1 MRALRDG
8 GQSRR
13 FLLSQLEITMR
24 TMRFMLLAAACTA
37 VVSAAAGQAAPAAAN
52 AAAPT
57 SGYRAEFLNE
67 MKYFEGRFTQLAEA
81 IPADKFTWRPAAG
94 VRSVSE
100 VLLHVAGAN
109 QGLPGMAGIKA
120 PAGFSMQGY
129 EASTT
134 DKAKIIAELKKS
146 FEHIRSAAS
155 AMKDADADKPM
166 KVFGMDMTGRSFSF
180 FMARHLGEH
189 LGQLIAYARV
199 NGVVPPWSD

>member
-1 MRALRDG
+1 MHALRYT
-8 GQSRR
+8 
-13 FLLSQLEITMR
+13 LI
-24 TMRFMLLAAACTA
+24 AAALATA
-37 VVSAAAGQAAPAAAN
+37 ASTAGSQAAQASAN
-52 AAAPT
+52 AAPT

-81 IPADKFTWRPAAG
+81 IPADKYTWRPGAG

-109 QGLPGMAGIKA
+109 QGLPGMAGIKP
-120 PAGFSMQGY
+120 PAGFAMQGY

-134 DKAKIIAELKKS
+134 DKAKVIAELKKS

-189 LGQLIAYARV
+189 LGQLIAFARV

>member
-1 MRALRDG
+1 MHALRYT
-8 GQSRR
+8 
-13 FLLSQLEITMR
+13 LIAAT
-24 TMRFMLLAAACTA
+24 LATVASTA
-37 VVSAAAGQAAPAAAN
+37 GAQAAPASAN
-52 AAAPT
+52 AAPT
-57 SGYRAEFLNE
+57 AGYRAEFLNE
-67 MKYFEGRFTQLAEA
+67 MKYFESRFTQLAEA
-81 IPADKFTWRPAAG
+81 IPADKYTWRPGAG

-109 QGLPGMAGIKA
+109 QGLPGMAGIKP
-120 PAGFSMQGY
+120 PAGFTMQGY

-134 DKAKIIAELKKS
+134 DKAKVIAELKKS

-155 AMKDADADKPM
+155 AMKDADADKAM

>member
-1 MRALRDG
+1 MRAV
-8 GQSRR
+8 R
-13 FLLSQLEITMR
+13 FTLI
-24 TMRFMLLAAACTA
+24 AAALA
-37 VVSAAAGQAAPAAAN
+37 GAASMASAQA

-57 SGYRAEFLNE
+57 SGYRAEFLKE
-67 MKYFEGRFTQLAEA
+67 MQYFEGRFTQLAEA
-81 IPADKFTWRPAAG
+81 IPADKYAWRPGAG
-94 VRSVSE
+94 VRSVAE

-134 DKAKIIAELKKS
+134 DRAKIIAELKKS
-146 FEHIRSAAS
+146 FEHIRGAAS
-155 AMKDADADKPM
+155 QMQDADADKAM

>member
-1 MRALRDG
+1 MRALR
-8 GQSRR
+8 
-13 FLLSQLEITMR
+13 LTLI
-24 TMRFMLLAAACTA
+24 AAAVAGAAST
-37 VVSAAAGQAAPAAAN
+37 AAGQAAPAAA
-52 AAAPT
+52 APT
-57 SGYRAEFLNE
+57 AGYRAEFLKE
-67 MKYFEGRFTQLAEA
+67 MQYFEGRFTQLAEA

-94 VRSVSE
+94 VRSVAE

-109 QGLPGMAGIKA
+109 QGLPGMAGIKP

-134 DKAKIIAELKKS
+134 DKARIIAEVKKS
-146 FEHIRSAAS
+146 FDHIRAAAS
-155 AMKDADADKPM
+155 QMKDADADKAM

>member
-1 MRALRDG
+1 MRK
-8 GQSRR
+8 
-13 FLLSQLEITMR
+13 
-24 TMRFMLLAAACTA
+24 MRFIVVAALVALVSTAAAQQPQQQT
-37 VVSAAAGQAAPAAAN
+37 AAGSVA

-81 IPADKFTWRPAAG
+81 IPADKYTWRPAPE

-109 QGLPGMAGIKA
+109 QGLPNFAGIK
-120 PAGFSMQGY
+120 PPTGFAMQGY
-129 EASTT
+129 EQSTT
-134 DKAKIIAELKKS
+134 DKAKVIAELKKS
-146 FEHIRSAAS
+146 FAHIQAA
-155 AMKDADADKPM
+155 ANQMKEADADKPM

>member
-1 MRALRDG
+1 MRKT
-8 GQSRR
+8 R
-13 FLLSQLEITMR
+13 FILVAAVVGLGST
-24 TMRFMLLAAACTA
+24 AAAQQPQQ
-37 VVSAAAGQAAPAAAN
+37 VAAGSVA

-81 IPADKFTWRPAAG
+81 IPADKYTWRPGPG
-94 VRSVSE
+94 VRSVAE
-100 VLLHVAGAN
+100 VLLHVAAAN
-109 QGLPGMAGIKA
+109 QGLPNFAGIKP
-120 PAGFSMQGY
+120 PAGFAMQGY
-129 EASTT
+129 EQSTT
-134 DKAKIIAELKKS
+134 DKAKVIAELKKS
-146 FEHIRSAAS
+146 FAHIQSAGS
-155 AMKDADADKPM
+155 QMKDADADKPV

>member
-1 MRALRDG
+1 MRSLRFTLIAG
-8 GQSRR
+8 G
-13 FLLSQLEITMR
+13 LA
-24 TMRFMLLAAACTA
+24 LAAST
-37 VVSAAAGQAAPAAAN
+37 AAAQATAASTNAAN

-81 IPADKFTWRPAAG
+81 IPAEKYTWRPGAG

-100 VLLHVAGAN
+100 VLLHVANAN
-109 QGLPGMAGIKA
+109 QMLPRMAGIQP
-120 PAGFSMQGY
+120 PAGYTQQGY
-129 EASTT
+129 ETATT
-134 DKAKIIAELKKS
+134 EKAKVIAELKKS

-155 AMKDADADKPM
+155 AMKDADADKAM

>member
-1 MRALRDG
+1 
-8 GQSRR
+8 
-13 FLLSQLEITMR
+13 MR
-24 TMRFMLLAAACTA
+24 TVRFTLVAAALA
-37 VVSAAAGQAAPAAAN
+37 GIVSAAGAQAATASAN
-52 AAAPT
+52 AAPPT
-57 SGYRAEFLNE
+57 SGYRAEFLQE
-67 MKYFEGRFTQLAEA
+67 MKYFEGRYTQLAEA
-81 IPADKFTWRPAAG
+81 IPADKYTWRPAAG
-94 VRSVSE
+94 VRSVAE

-109 QGLPGMAGIKA
+109 QGLPGMAGIQP
-120 PAGFSMQGY
+120 PAGFARQGY

-146 FEHIRSAAS
+146 FAHIQSAAS
-155 AMKDADADKPM
+155 SMKDADADKAM

>member
-1 MRALRDG
+1 MRAV
-8 GQSRR
+8 R
-13 FLLSQLEITMR
+13 FTLV
-24 TMRFMLLAAACTA
+24 AAALA
-37 VVSAAAGQAAPAAAN
+37 SAASMASAQA

-57 SGYRAEFLNE
+57 SGYRAEFLKE
-67 MKYFEGRFTQLAEA
+67 MQYFEGRFTQLAEA
-81 IPADKFTWRPAAG
+81 IPADKYAWRPAAG
-94 VRSVSE
+94 VRSVAE

-146 FEHIRSAAS
+146 FDHIRAAAS
-155 AMKDADADKPM
+155 QMKDADADKAM

>member
-1 MRALRDG
+1 MRAV
-8 GQSRR
+8 R
-13 FLLSQLEITMR
+13 FTLV
-24 TMRFMLLAAACTA
+24 AAALA
-37 VVSAAAGQAAPAAAN
+37 GAASIASAQA

-57 SGYRAEFLNE
+57 SGYRAEFLKE
-67 MKYFEGRFTQLAEA
+67 MQYFEGRFTQLAEA
-81 IPADKFTWRPAAG
+81 IPADKYAWRPAAG
-94 VRSVSE
+94 VRSVAE

-134 DKAKIIAELKKS
+134 DKAKVIAELKKS
-146 FEHIRSAAS
+146 FDHIRAAAS
-155 AMKDADADKPM
+155 QMKDADADKAM

-189 LGQLIAYARV
+189 LGQLIAYARA
-199 NGVVPPWSD
+199 NRVVPPWSM

>member
-1 MRALRDG
+1 MH
-8 GQSRR
+8 
-13 FLLSQLEITMR
+13 TMR
-24 TMRFMLLAAACTA
+24 LMLVAAALGG
-37 VVSAAAGQAAPAAAN
+37 VVSTAAGQAAAASTG
-52 AAAPT
+52 AAAPA

-81 IPADKFTWRPAAG
+81 IPAEKFTWRPAAG

-109 QGLPGMAGIKA
+109 QGLPRMAGIQP
-120 PAGFSMQGY
+120 PAGFAGQGY
-129 EASTT
+129 EQSTT
-134 DKAKIIAELKKS
+134 DKAKVIAELRKS
-146 FEHIRSAAS
+146 FAHIQSAAS
-155 AMKDADADKPM
+155 QMKDADADKPM

>member
-1 MRALRDG
+1 
-8 GQSRR
+8 
-13 FLLSQLEITMR
+13 MR
-24 TMRFMLLAAACTA
+24 TMRFMLVAAALGG
-37 VVSAAAGQAAPAAAN
+37 VVSTAAAQATAASTT
-52 AAAPT
+52 AAAPV
-57 SGYRAEFLNE
+57 SGYRAEFLKE
-67 MKYFEGRFTQLAEA
+67 MQYFEGRFTQLAEA

-109 QGLPGMAGIKA
+109 QGLPQMAGIKP
-120 PAGFSMQGY
+120 PAGFTGQGY

-134 DKAKIIAELKKS
+134 DKAKVIAELKKS
-146 FEHIRSAAS
+146 FEHIRVAAS
-155 AMKDADADKPM
+155 QMKDADADKAM

>member
-1 MRALRDG
+1 
-8 GQSRR
+8 
-13 FLLSQLEITMR
+13 MR
-24 TMRFMLLAAACTA
+24 TVRFTLIAAALA
-37 VVSAAAGQAAPAAAN
+37 GAVSAAGAQAAAAS

-67 MKYFEGRFTQLAEA
+67 MKYFEARFTQLAEA
-81 IPADKFTWRPAAG
+81 IPADKYTWRPAAG

-109 QGLPGMAGIKA
+109 QGLPRMAGIQP
-120 PAGFSMQGY
+120 PAGFAGQGY

-134 DKAKIIAELKKS
+134 EKARIIAELKKS
-146 FEHIRSAAS
+146 FAHIQSAAGS
-155 AMKDADADKPM
+155 MKDADADKAM

>member
-1 MRALRDG
+1 
-8 GQSRR
+8 
-13 FLLSQLEITMR
+13 
-24 TMRFMLLAAACTA
+24 MLLAAASTA

>member
-1 MRALRDG
+1 MCR
-8 GQSRR
+8 
-13 FLLSQLEITMR
+13 
-24 TMRFMLLAAACTA
+24 MRFMLVAAALA
-37 VVSAAAGQAAPAAAN
+37 GLVSTTVAQQQQVAAGSVATV
-52 AAAPT
+52 APT

-81 IPADKFTWRPAAG
+81 IPAEKYTWRPGAG

-109 QGLPGMAGIKA
+109 QGLPNFAGIKP
-120 PAGFSMQGY
+120 PAGFEMQGY
-129 EASTT
+129 EQSTT
-134 DKAKIIAELKKS
+134 DKAKVIAELKKS
-146 FEHIRSAAS
+146 FAHIHAA
-155 AMKDADADKPM
+155 ANQMKDADADKPM

>member
-1 MRALRDG
+1 
-8 GQSRR
+8 
-13 FLLSQLEITMR
+13 MR
-24 TMRFMLLAAACTA
+24 TLRFRLIAAALAGTA
-37 VVSAAAGQAAPAAAN
+37 SASAAQAPAASANAAN

-67 MKYFEGRFTQLAEA
+67 MKYFESRFTQLAEA
-81 IPADKFTWRPAAG
+81 IPAEKYTWRPAAG

-109 QGLPGMAGIKA
+109 QGLPGMAGIK
-120 PAGFSMQGY
+120 PPTGFTMQGY

-134 DKAKIIAELKKS
+134 DKAKVLAELKKS

>member
-1 MRALRDG
+1 MHALRYT
-8 GQSRR
+8 
-13 FLLSQLEITMR
+13 LI
-24 TMRFMLLAAACTA
+24 AAALATA
-37 VVSAAAGQAAPAAAN
+37 ASTAGAQAAQASAN
-52 AAAPT
+52 AAPT

-67 MKYFEGRFTQLAEA
+67 MKYFESRFTQLAEA
-81 IPADKFTWRPAAG
+81 IPADKYTWRPGAG

-109 QGLPGMAGIKA
+109 QGLPGMAGIKP
-120 PAGFSMQGY
+120 PAGFTMQGY

-134 DKAKIIAELKKS
+134 DKAKVIAELKKS

>member
-1 MRALRDG
+1 
-8 GQSRR
+8 
-13 FLLSQLEITMR
+13 MR
-24 TMRFMLLAAACTA
+24 TVRFTLIAAALA
-37 VVSAAAGQAAPAAAN
+37 GAVSAAGAQA

-81 IPADKFTWRPAAG
+81 IPADKYTWRPAAG
-94 VRSVSE
+94 VRSVAE

-109 QGLPGMAGIKA
+109 QSLPRMAGIQP
-120 PAGFSMQGY
+120 PAGFAGQGY

-134 DKAKIIAELKKS
+134 EKARIIAELKKS
-146 FEHIRSAAS
+146 FAHIQAAAGS
-155 AMKDADADKPM
+155 MKDADADKAM

>member
-1 MRALRDG
+1 
-8 GQSRR
+8 
-13 FLLSQLEITMR
+13 MR
-24 TMRFMLLAAACTA
+24 TVRFTLIAAALA
-37 VVSAAAGQAAPAAAN
+37 GAVSAAGAQA

-67 MKYFEGRFTQLAEA
+67 MKYFEARYTQLAEA
-81 IPADKFTWRPAAG
+81 IPAEKYTWRPAAG

-109 QGLPGMAGIKA
+109 QGLPNYAGIKP
-120 PAGFSMQGY
+120 PAGFSIKDY
-129 EASTT
+129 EATTT
-134 DKAKIIAELKKS
+134 DKAKVIAELKKS
-146 FEHIRSAAS
+146 FEHIRAA
-155 AMKDADADKPM
+155 AGQMKEADAEKAL
-166 KVFGMDMTGRSFSF
+166 KVFGMDFTGRSFSF

>member
-1 MRALRDG
+1 
-8 GQSRR
+8 
-13 FLLSQLEITMR
+13 MR
-24 TMRFMLLAAACTA
+24 TVRFTLIAAALA
-37 VVSAAAGQAAPAAAN
+37 GVVSAAGAQAAPAA

-57 SGYRAEFLNE
+57 SGYRAEFLKE

-81 IPADKFTWRPAAG
+81 IPADKYTWRPAPG
-94 VRSVSE
+94 VRSVAE
-100 VLLHVAGAN
+100 VLLHVSGAN

-120 PAGFSMQGY
+120 PAGFSGQGY

-146 FEHIRSAAS
+146 FAHIESAAS
-155 AMKDADADKPM
+155 SMKDADADKAM

>member
-1 MRALRDG
+1 MRAV
-8 GQSRR
+8 R
-13 FLLSQLEITMR
+13 FTLV
-24 TMRFMLLAAACTA
+24 AAALA
-37 VVSAAAGQAAPAAAN
+37 GAASMASAQA

-57 SGYRAEFLNE
+57 SGYRAEFLKE
-67 MKYFEGRFTQLAEA
+67 MQYFEGRFTQLAEA
-81 IPADKFTWRPAAG
+81 IPADKYTWRPAAG
-94 VRSVSE
+94 VRSVAE

-134 DKAKIIAELKKS
+134 DKAKIIAELKQS
-146 FEHIRSAAS
+146 FDHIRAAAS
-155 AMKDADADKPM
+155 QMKDADADKAM

>member
-1 MRALRDG
+1 
-8 GQSRR
+8 
-13 FLLSQLEITMR
+13 MR
-24 TMRFMLLAAACTA
+24 TMRFMLAAAALAGITSTA
-37 VVSAAAGQAAPAAAN
+37 ASQAAPASAN

-67 MKYFEGRFTQLAEA
+67 MKYFEGRYTQLAEA
-81 IPADKFTWRPAAG
+81 IPADKYTWRPAAG

-100 VLLHVAGAN
+100 VLLHVAAAN
-109 QGLPGMAGIKA
+109 QGLPGMAGIKP
-120 PAGFSMQGY
+120 PAGFSGQGY

-134 DKAKIIAELKKS
+134 DKARVIAELKKS
-146 FEHIRSAAS
+146 FDHIRSAAS
-155 AMKDADADKPM
+155 LMKDADADKPM

>member
-1 MRALRDG
+1 
-8 GQSRR
+8 
-13 FLLSQLEITMR
+13 MR
-24 TMRFMLLAAACTA
+24 TMRFMLVAAALGG
-37 VVSAAAGQAAPAAAN
+37 VVSTAAAQAMAAASN

-81 IPADKFTWRPAAG
+81 IPADKYTWRPAAG

-109 QGLPGMAGIKA
+109 QGLPRMAGIQP
-120 PAGFSMQGY
+120 PAGFTGQGY
-129 EASTT
+129 EQSTT
-134 DKAKIIAELKKS
+134 DKAKVIAELKKS
-146 FEHIRSAAS
+146 FDHIRAAAS
-155 AMKDADADKPM
+155 QMKDADADKAM

-189 LGQLIAYARV
+189 LGQLIAYGRV